1 MAVKKGLKKLK
12 AGLLKVPPLS
22 RGVIKLGK
30 ESALHTIHRESLA
43 DFFCE
48 RVSLPPHMLEKF

>member
-1 MAVKKGLKKLK
+1 MAVKRFKKFK

-30 ESALHTIHRESLA
+30 ESAS
-43 DFFCE
+43 
-48 RVSLPPHMLEKF
+48 S